1 MNNNKPILDKKR
13 LFSLFDNM
21 KGGRDA
27 VINAPQKNIN
37 SDVLIIDGFNLFLRA
52 FSVVPSMNDN
62 GDLMGGLVGSL
73 KSMGYALRELKP
85 TRCIVVFD
93 GSGGSTR
100 RRKIYPEYKGNRKNR
115 IRVNRM
121 YTDISTP
128 DLEQRSMKE
137 QLSKF
142 VKYLDLLP
150 VTTISVDHI
159 EADDTIA
166 FLATEYFKE
175 PTQNVT
181 IMSADKDFL
190 QLVNERVKVW
200 SPTKKKL
207 YGPFEV
213 LNEYKVHPKNF
224 VMFRVLDGDTSD
236 NIDGVKGV
244 GLDTFIKRFPIYSE
258 DNQFELITLKET
270 SEREQGKY
278 KIYGDIIDQ
287 WEKVERNYKL
297 MQLRNPDFAA
307 HLQLGIVNRMGITVK
322 KMNLIEITR
331 EFTQDGIHALMPGYN
346 VWLKETFGIVEHF
359 AG

>member
-1 MNNNKPILDKKR
+1 
-13 LFSLFDNM
+13 M
-21 KGGRDA
+21 KGGREA
-27 VINAPQKNIN
+27 VANAPQKNIN
-37 SDVLIIDGFNLFLRA
+37 SDVLIIDGMNLFIRA

-100 RRKIYPEYKGNRKNR
+100 RRKIFPDYKKNRKNR

-121 YTDISTP
+121 YEDISTP
-128 DLEQRSMKE
+128 DLEQQSMKD
-137 QLSKF
+137 QLMKF

-166 FLATEYFKE
+166 FLATEFFKE
-175 PTQNVT
+175 EHQRVT

-190 QLVNERVKVW
+190 QLVNERVRVW

-207 YGPFEV
+207 YGPLEV
-213 LNEYKVHPKNF
+213 LSEYGVHPKNF
-224 VMFRVLDGDTSD
+224 VLYRVLDGDVSD
-236 NIDGVKGV
+236 NIGGVKGS
-244 GLDTFIKRFPIYSE
+244 GLKTVIKLFPVLSE
-258 DNQFELITLKET
+258 DKQHDLIILKEE
-270 SEREQGKY
+270 SERGQLK
-278 KIYGDIIDQ
+278 KKFKLYGDIIEQ
-287 WEKVERNYKL
+287 WDIVERNYKL
-297 MQLRNPDFAA
+297 MQLRNPDFANF
-307 HLQLGIVNRMGITVK
+307 LQLGILDRVRMPVK
-322 KMNLIEITR
+322 KMNLIAITI
-331 EFTQDGIHALMPGYN
+331 EFSKDGIHALMPGYN
-346 VWLKETFGIVEHF
+346 VWLKETFGIVDHF